1 MKENELTSHD
11 EQEALALRLQERA
24 LLTPASSPA
33 RDRLVLADATLL
45 AALAGTRL
53 LTPNERTALAASPLT
68 LRRFRQLS
76 LQGRAAGWSASANSA
91 LEVSANAALSEN
103 ANAALEVSAN
113 AKSNDHANS
122 NSLGGNTSTS
132 STTKAASAIA
142 TGNSTAPVAANDANW
157 CGSTGMLRAAS
168 TAADALAS
176 LVTDDNCWTLHFVA
190 QDGGWQV
197 ILALSAQAPFAAR
210 LLGEQ
215 PLLRVIDGSGATV
228 LQGRLDADGEC
239 ECAWPFATAPAP
251 HFQLHGANFTVQPA
265 PPVAL

>member
-11 EQEALALRLQERA
+11 EQETLALRLQERA
-24 LLTPASSPA
+24 LLTPASSAA

-53 LTPNERTALAASPLT
+53 LTPSERTALAASPLT

-76 LQGRAAGWSASANSA
+76 LQSRAAGRS
-91 LEVSANAALSEN
+91 
-103 ANAALEVSAN
+103 
-113 AKSNDHANS
+113 
-122 NSLGGNTSTS
+122 
-132 STTKAASAIA
+132 ASAIA
-142 TGNSTAPVAANDANW
+142 TGHSTGPAAANDADW
-157 CGSTGMLRAAS
+157 SGSTGMLRAAS

-228 LQGRLDADGEC
+228 LHGRLDADGEC

-265 PPVAL
+265 PPAAL